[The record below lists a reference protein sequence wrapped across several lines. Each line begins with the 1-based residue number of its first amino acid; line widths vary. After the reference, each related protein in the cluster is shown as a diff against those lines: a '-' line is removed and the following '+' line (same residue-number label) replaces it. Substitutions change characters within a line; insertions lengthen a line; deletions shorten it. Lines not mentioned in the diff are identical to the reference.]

1 MCSWDMEWGECHPDV
16 KPGESLLWW
25 LEPHRGSGRG
35 ASMENKGRIIEG
47 ERTTQGLLI

>member
-1 MCSWDMEWGECHPDV
+1 MPSTFDGVKNLCAVGAWSGERASSDV

-35 ASMENKGRIIEG
+35 ASMENKGES
-47 ERTTQGLLI
+47 